1 MGNPEQLKAQ
11 QRAAEDAREAEAS
24 RREVEQVRGQW
35 AAHEEAMRRHHGADH
50 VAVENARKN
59 AEQAVELT
67 RRRRSIEHAI
77 RRAIA
82 DNDHAQVER
91 LRAELA
97 ALPPRPM
104 PPGQPSSR
112 KHHT

>member
-1 MGNPEQLKAQ
+1 MGDPKQLKAQ

-50 VAVENARKN
+50 VSVEIARKN

-77 RRAIA
+77 RRASA

-97 ALPPRPM
+97 ALPVRPM
-104 PPGQPSSR
+104 PPAQPSSR
-112 KHHT
+112 KYYT